1 MRYFA
6 TYILVL
12 LWVVAAQA
20 TAPIFENRTPVGF
33 LVQDSTTT
41 ADFVAGGEVGVRVD
55 LNQEATIEYPLVGH
69 FHNLEISE
77 QIGTTATDGM
87 QVDIAMVDVVPFGV
101 NDNFAAPGVTSS
113 ATLHMAWIE
122 QTGTSAGSTYSG
134 GITPVYQV
142 KYARSFDKGATFSS
156 STTISG
162 GINYHPLSTSIAGT
176 GASFSTLDLEVDSG
190 GNPRVA
196 FAFVSTA
203 DAARNRNVL
212 FNYSQD
218 GGQTW
223 QSSPVRI
230 NNLSQTEGQ
239 NCAFPRMVIDD
250 RDNIFI
256 TYVRGATLGSTTD
269 DVMLAKINRATDPFT
284 TLPLGETGSSGS
296 GGVRLAPNGERQT
309 GPDLAVGDGDALHLV
324 YYNDGTNR
332 IEHRRM
338 ATDTTWVDVS
348 TTGWNQDAAGALVST
363 FDNSSATNAALE
375 VNAIYYFPSIVVDR
389 QRLPDRVYSIF
400 KFGDNTPAEGIYFNN
415 YDETG
420 TMGTGNT
427 WNTATSLWNTATPAL
442 FADGTQNYNIEL
454 DWEITERVAV
464 IADDRLEDDRGDLH
478 IAFTAGYSSGNEH
491 DVYYARYNGSSWTL
505 PEKVADDDSDAA
517 TQDGIAATDV
527 FLLSPA
533 LVQPITTASDNL
545 FLVFAG
551 GTAEGFGL
559 GGVTNVNHHAYFKV
573 LGRDITSE
581 DVSRPVG
588 AFEYIL
594 SYTPVNPHSEAAT
607 VANQLI
613 YVHAAD
619 PTNGASLGASGASTD
634 GFLAGEWETVGAS
647 LADDDKSFEGK
658 VNEDSNS
665 TNEWGDDDDKINLL
679 VKLNVLGSDS
689 ATNGAVP
696 GNVQLVTNSTASAAG
711 TGLGAR
717 TVTVGVDPSASFVAV
732 GSFFIL
738 GADIDIVTSNSV
750 PTVSIT
756 DPDGSGDTANASYA
770 IRYDLQ
776 DADDDLNSLLQAAL
790 YFYPT
795 KNLKSV
801 RDIRIFGTLIVDQ
814 NDNSSNNSNGTD
826 DFAEGTNESYTWD
839 DPPDALE
846 SAALYA
852 SILRATSGDY
862 YIYIVADDQKNPP
875 VFAVSP
881 GAVTLRHSPI
891 VQQVDP
897 IAADTVDSGVRTG
910 LKASPYDLDFAVFD
924 YDSEA
929 RVQLFYA
936 SVAGITSVSAT
947 GVYPNQKFVLGKSVA
962 GTRGTAITDS
972 TTLTSRD
979 HEFSWDVSSPLVA
992 EGSHYLYAVGS
1003 DSISASVGNSS
1014 TPLVVRHSPSFT
1026 FYEPPQDTQRE
1037 IDTGSQSIY
1046 TIQWQKGPGVKDLDH
1061 NADIDL
1067 YFTTDDPAVTDHS
1080 TESGASTT
1088 SLTLDADTKKI
1099 NVAILPENS
1108 TGAGDMFAWD
1118 LRSPPNAVPT
1128 TGQSVWIYAVV
1139 TDGNGNITV
1148 ARGGSLVMTHSP
1160 YILLETRLPEV
1171 NQGDIVRLEWDDYL
1185 VDDGSTTDNAYIRL
1199 YASPLA
1205 SHTTLQALEIDIL
1218 GGAGEGNTIILN
1230 SSDGTA
1236 TGTITNIREADGN
1249 SFNWDTL
1256 TDDLSVSPGIYT
1268 VYAGISTD
1276 ATFSDNATGRVSTSS
1291 NIIKI
1296 NTYNGTQPNM
1306 GLSPNKVAASPG
1318 DTLTFE
1324 VLLQSDSKTI
1334 ESITAVLDLGTN
1346 LFSVI
1351 NSGSPFTDLGVVF
1364 SGGTVVENATSGT
1377 KLSFSKNKPGGEVVG
1392 TTTAPLRLASF
1403 QVVAQNGLSGVR
1415 TLKFDDDT
1423 AFGILSSTV
1432 PLKKSTGM
1440 SLQNARV
1447 QSLPRGRLQA
1457 AVLLEGRSN
1466 GIGSGNHSTLLDVH
1480 LRLPGS
1486 TIDITDAIYIGAND
1500 DHTATTDTV
1509 EIQTSSSGALLL
1521 SSIPAGRYVLTVKDT
1536 SHLSGRTDTLTIRN
1550 GDNLIL
1556 SSTEGFFA
1564 SDIRGDPSFLL
1575 GQEGRTLKAGDVTE
1589 DNEIDEDDI
1598 NTIDAAWGTDASKS
1612 NFKQADLNNDNRVG
1626 VEDLTVTSSNISNST
1641 GFGAP
1646 PVFKRVGLGGNVGAG
1661 LEIVA
1666 PSFAGEWRQG
1676 VEIEL
1681 VFLARDLGDLA
1692 GYGFDLSYDEADM
1705 ELLDRG
1711 VAVAEVFGGN
1721 PKGYFQRFDG
1731 GAGRISVAGARRGKE
1746 WSAVGEGELLRLRVR
1761 LHRDGFPQSLQL
1773 EGGTLLSSQYEVTEL
1788 RLRKD
1793 PALLAIPQEFN
1804 LGPNYPNPFNPTT
1817 TIPFNVPALDLL
1829 LGQVGARPV
1838 SVMIYNSIGQQVRT
1852 LVDGAMRPGYYRAE
1866 WDGVDG
1872 GGRGVGSGMYFYRV
1886 QVGGQ
1891 ARVGKMTLLK

>member
-1 MRYFA
+1 MRSLA
-6 TYILVL
+6 IYILVA
-12 LWVVAAQA
+12 LWTAAAQA
-20 TAPIFENRTPVGF
+20 AAPIFENATPAGF
-33 LVQDSTTT
+33 SEQDSTITD
-41 ADFVAGGEVGVRVD
+41 DFVAGATVGIRVD
-55 LNQEATIEYPLVGH
+55 LNQEATFEYPVVGH

-87 QVDIAMVDVVPFGV
+87 QVDIAMVDAVPFGV

-113 ATLHMAWIE
+113 AVLHMAWIE
-122 QTGTSAGSTYSG
+122 ETGTSAGSTYSG

-142 KYARSFDKGATFSS
+142 RYARSFDSGATFD
-156 STTISG
+156 TPITISG
-162 GINYHPLSTSIAGT
+162 NINYHPQSTSIAGT
-176 GASFSTLDLEVDSG
+176 GPSFSTLDLEVDSG
-190 GNPRVA
+190 GNPRVV

-203 DAARNRNVL
+203 DRARNRNVL

-223 QSSPVRI
+223 QNSPVRI
-230 NNLSQTEGQ
+230 NNLSQAEGR
-239 NCAFPRMVIDD
+239 NSAFPRMAVDD

-256 TYVRGATLGSTTD
+256 TYVRGATLGGTTD
-269 DVMLAKINRATDPFT
+269 DVMISKINRATDPFT
-284 TLPLGETGSSGS
+284 ALAVGETGSSGS

-309 GPDLAVGDGDALHLV
+309 GPDLAIGDGDALHLV

-338 ATDTTWVDVS
+338 ATDTTWVDAGN
-348 TTGWNQDAAGALVST
+348 TGWNQDAAGALVST
-363 FDNSSATNAALE
+363 FDNAAASNAALE
-375 VNAIYYFPSIVVDR
+375 TNAIFYFPSIVVDR

-400 KFGDNTPAEGIYFNN
+400 KYGDNTPVEGIYFNN
-415 YDETG
+415 YDERG
-420 TMGTGNT
+420 TVGTGNT
-427 WNTATSLWNTATPAL
+427 WNTATSLWNTAAPAV

-464 IADDRLEDDRGDLH
+464 IADGRLDDRGDLH
-478 IAFTAGYSSGNEH
+478 IAFTAGYSSANEH
-491 DVYYARYNGSSWTL
+491 DVYYARYNGASWTL

-517 TQDGIAATDV
+517 TQDGIVAADV

-533 LVQPITTASDNL
+533 LVQPITTASDNI
-545 FLVFAG
+545 FLAFAG
-551 GTAEGFGL
+551 GSGEGFGM

-581 DVSRPVG
+581 DASRPVG
-588 AFEYIL
+588 AYEYTL
-594 SYTPVNPHSEAAT
+594 SYTPTNPHSQAST
-607 VANQLI
+607 VADQI
-613 YVHAAD
+613 VYVHVAD

-647 LADDDKSFEGK
+647 LADDDKNFEGK

-717 TVTVGVDPSASFVAV
+717 TVTVGVDPSTSFVAA

-738 GADIDIVTSNSV
+738 GADIDIVTSNSA
-750 PTVSIT
+750 PTVSIS
-756 DPDGSGDTANASYA
+756 DPDGSGDTANTSYA
-770 IRYDLQ
+770 IHYDLQ
-776 DADDDLNSLLQAAL
+776 DADDDLDGSLQAAL

-795 KNLKSV
+795 NNLKSV

-814 NDNSSNNSNGTD
+814 NDNSNNNSNGTN
-826 DFAEGTNESYTWD
+826 DFAEGSNETYTWD
-839 DPPDALE
+839 DPPDALK

-852 SILRATSGDY
+852 SILSATSDNY
-862 YIYIVADDQKNPP
+862 YIYLVADDQKNPP

-881 GAVTLRHSPI
+881 GALTVRHSPI

-897 IAADTVDSGVRTG
+897 IVADTVDTGVRTG
-910 LKASPYDLDFAVFD
+910 LKANPYDLDFTVFD

-947 GVYPNQKFVLGKSVA
+947 GVYPNQKFVLGKSLS

-992 EGSHYLYAVGS
+992 EGSYYLYAVGS
-1003 DSISASVGNSS
+1003 DSVSTGVGNSS

-1026 FYEPPQDTQRE
+1026 FYEPPKDTQRE
-1037 IDTGSQSIY
+1037 INSGSQPIY
-1046 TIQWQKGPGVKDLDH
+1046 TIQWQKGPGAQDLDH
-1061 NADIDL
+1061 DASIDL

-1080 TESGASTT
+1080 TASGASTT
-1088 SLTLDADTKKI
+1088 SLTSDADTQSI
-1099 NVAILPENS
+1099 TASSISENA
-1108 TGAGDMFAWD
+1108 TGSGDMFEWD
-1118 LRSPPNAVPT
+1118 LRSPPSAVPI
-1128 TGQSVWIYAVV
+1128 TGQRVWIYAVI
-1139 TDGNGNITV
+1139 TDGNSNITV
-1148 ARGGSLVMTHSP
+1148 ARGGSLVIGHSP
-1160 YILLETRLPEV
+1160 YIVLETRLPKV

-1205 SHTTLQALEIDIL
+1205 SHTTLQSLESDVL
-1218 GGAGEGNTIILN
+1218 GGSGENNAIIIN

-1236 TGTITNIREADGN
+1236 TGTITNIREDDGN
-1249 SFNWDTL
+1249 AFSWDTL
-1256 TDDLSVSPGIYT
+1256 TDSFGVPPGTYT

-1276 ATFSDNATGRVSTSS
+1276 ATFSNNTTGCVSASS
-1291 NIIKI
+1291 NIIVV
-1296 NTYNGTQPNM
+1296 NTSNGTQPNM
-1306 GLSPNKVAASPG
+1306 SLSPNKVVVSPG

-1324 VLLQSDSKTI
+1324 VLVQSDSKTI
-1334 ESITAVLDLGTN
+1334 EVITAVVDLGTS
-1346 LFSVI
+1346 LFSVV
-1351 NSGSPFTDLGVVF
+1351 NSGSPFTDSGNVF
-1364 SGGTVVENATSGT
+1364 SGGTVVENQTVGT
-1377 KLSFSKNKPGGEVVG
+1377 QLRFAKNEPGGAVVG
-1392 TTTAPLRLASF
+1392 TATAPVTLASF
-1403 QVVAQNGLSGVR
+1403 QVVVKSGLRGVR
-1415 TLKFDDDT
+1415 TLKFDEDT
-1423 AFGILSSTV
+1423 AFSVVSSTV

-1440 SLQNARV
+1440 SLQTARV
-1447 QSLPRGRLQA
+1447 QVLPRGRLQA
-1457 AVLLEGRSN
+1457 TVLLEGRSN
-1466 GIGSGNHSTLLDVH
+1466 GIGNGNHATLLDVH

-1486 TIDITDAIYIGAND
+1486 TIDITDIIYKSAND
-1500 DHTATTDTV
+1500 ANTATSDTV
-1509 EIQTSSSGALLL
+1509 EVQTSSSGGLLL

-1550 GDNLIL
+1550 GDNLVL
-1556 SSTEGFFA
+1556 SSAEGFFA

-1575 GQEGRTLKAGDVTE
+1575 EQDGRTLKAGDVTE

-1598 NTIDAAWGTDASKS
+1598 NAIDAAWGTDSSKS
-1612 NFKQADLNNDNRVG
+1612 NFKQADLNNDSRVG

-1646 PVFKRVGLGGNVGAG
+1646 PVFKRAVWGGNAEAG

-1666 PSFAGEWRQG
+1666 PNFAGEWRQG
-1676 VEIEL
+1676 AEIEL
-1681 VFLARDLGDLA
+1681 VFMARDLGDLA
-1692 GYGFDLSYDEADM
+1692 GYGLDLSYDAADV
-1705 ELLDRG
+1705 ELLDR
-1711 VAVAEVFGGN
+1711 VIAVGEVFGEN
-1721 PKGYFQRFDG
+1721 PKGYFHRLDQ

-1746 WSAVGEGELLRLRVR
+1746 WSAAGEGELLRLQVR
-1761 LHRDGFPQSLQL
+1761 LLSDGFPQSLQL
-1773 EGGTLLSSQYEVTEL
+1773 EGGTLLSSQYEVTQL

-1793 PALLAIPQEFN
+1793 PALLAIPRDFK
-1804 LGPNYPNPFNPTT
+1804 LGQNYPNPFNPST

-1838 SVMIYNSIGQQVRT
+1838 SVVIFNALGQQVRT
-1852 LVDGAMRPGYYRAE
+1852 LVEGEMWPGYYRSE
-1866 WDGVDG
+1866 WDGMDG
-1872 GGRGVGSGMYFYRV
+1872 SGRTVGSGMYFYRV
-1886 QVGGQ
+1886 RVGEQ
-1891 ARVGKMTLLK
+1891 ARVGKMTLIK